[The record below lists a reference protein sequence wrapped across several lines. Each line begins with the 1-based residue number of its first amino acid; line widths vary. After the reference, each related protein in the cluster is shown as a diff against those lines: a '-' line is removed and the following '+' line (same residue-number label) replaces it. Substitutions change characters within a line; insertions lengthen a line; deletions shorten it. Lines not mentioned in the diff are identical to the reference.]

1 MSEACVCV
9 FVCVWGCVCVCVP
22 GRDGVGKR
30 NEVLRDRIRN
40 RLIRAGELLLPVR
53 RRHKDVPNFIYGD
66 PTPSSIIR
74 QLVSIEPQEVPHLS
88 AAGAGN
94 GDEWLFLTRPFNTLN
109 QAHYKAQVSANGP
122 PWAFLIK
129 TSEETHLNA
138 APRLLR
144 DATWQLAVQM
154 HWIRRVWRRVLWNAS
169 DI

>member
-1 MSEACVCV
+1 MASVGLGAQGGNRESMSVGIKGKSNVRTRKGENVCQKR
-9 FVCVWGCVCVCVP
+9 VCVP

-40 RLIRAGELLLPVR
+40 RLSRAVELLLPVR
-53 RRHKDVPNFIYGD
+53 RRHKDVSDFIYGD

-138 APRLLR
+138 APRLLC
-144 DATWQLAVQM
+144 DAA
-154 HWIRRVWRRVLWNAS
+154 R
-169 DI
+169 

>member
-1 MSEACVCV
+1 MACARLGAQGGNRESMSAGIKGKSNVRTRKGENVCQKCVCV
-9 FVCVWGCVCVCVP
+9 FVCVGVAVCVCVCAP

-30 NEVLRDRIRN
+30 NKVLRDRIRN
-40 RLIRAGELLLPVR
+40 RLSRAVELLLPVR
-53 RRHKDVPNFIYGD
+53 RRHKDVSNFIYGD

-109 QAHYKAQVSANGP
+109 QAHYKTQVSANGP

-129 TSEETHLNA
+129 T
-138 APRLLR
+138 PK
-144 DATWQLAVQM
+144 
-154 HWIRRVWRRVLWNAS
+154 RRV
-169 DI
+169 